1 MLLELSAAAA
11 FPPQASCLTVGSKE
25 GDSAHLL
32 IPTQLE
38 TKQVGGTKGLVASGL
53 NRGSPRSISATCYT
67 ARLWAPLVLRAG
79 SVDSRNEARTSSKTQ
94 TPATAPLES
103 VRAELILWLEHVEE
117 GYEKWQQ
124 THAPTT

>member
-1 MLLELSAAAA
+1 MPSELSAAPA

-38 TKQVGGTKGLVASGL
+38 TKQVGSTKGLVASGL
-53 NRGSPRSISATCYT
+53 NRGNPRSISATYYT

-79 SVDSRNEARTSSKTQ
+79 SVDSRNEARTSPQDPNSSHC
-94 TPATAPLES
+94 TPGEC
-103 VRAELILWLEHVEE
+103 E
-117 GYEKWQQ
+117 G
-124 THAPTT
+124 